1 MRAFVVTSPRTAR
14 VEEVDEPVA
23 GPGQVIVDV
32 ARVGVCG
39 TDVEFFTGEMAY
51 LQSGQAEYPLRLGH
65 EWCGTVASV
74 GEGVDAWWLGRRVTG
89 DTMLGC
95 GHCRRC
101 LSGRQHVCAD
111 RHEIGIRYG
120 WPGALAERLL
130 VPSTALH
137 ALPDSIDDVTGAL
150 VEPGGNA
157 LRAVLAAGAGPGRR
171 ILVWGSG
178 TIGLLTAQLAVAH
191 GAVVDVIGHHDE
203 TLQMARDF
211 GATQAVRGE
220 HDLEG
225 AYDAVIDA
233 TNDKAVPA
241 QALDFV
247 EPGGRVVYI
256 GLSGEPSLVDTRT
269 VALKDVTVVGILSA
283 SPGLTGVIEHYADGR
298 VDPRPVVA
306 ATVGL
311 AATADVLAG
320 CRPGQAGPGPKIHID
335 PRRN

>member
-1 MRAFVVTSPRTAR
+1 MRAFVVTAPRTAR
-14 VEEVDEPVA
+14 VEDVAEPVA
-23 GPGQVIVDV
+23 GPGQVVVDV

-51 LQSGQAEYPLRLGH
+51 LHTGQAEYPLRLGH
-65 EWCGTVASV
+65 EWCGTVTEA
-74 GEGVDAWWLGRRVTG
+74 GEGVDPWWLGRRVTG

-157 LRAVLAAGAGPGRR
+157 LRAALAAGAEPGRR

-178 TIGLLTAQLAVAH
+178 TIGLLAAQLAVAH
-191 GAVVDVIGHHDE
+191 GAVVDVVGHHDE
-203 TLQMARDF
+203 TLQLARDF
-211 GATQAVRGE
+211 GAERAFRAEDGVEGE
-220 HDLEG
+220 
-225 AYDAVIDA
+225 YDAVIDA
-233 TNDKAVPA
+233 TNGRAVPA
-241 QALDFV
+241 LALDVV

-269 VALKDVTVVGILSA
+269 IALKDVTVVGILSA
-283 SPGLTGVIEHYADGR
+283 SPGLTGVIEHYASGR

-320 CRPGQAGPGPKIHID
+320 RRPVAAGPGPKFHID
-335 PRRN
+335 PRRD

>member
-1 MRAFVVTSPRTAR
+1 MRAFVVTAPRTA
-14 VEEVDEPVA
+14 EVQDVAEPAA
-23 GPGQVIVDV
+23 GPGQVVVDV

-39 TDVEFFTGEMAY
+39 TDVEFFTGAMAY
-51 LQSGQAEYPLRLGH
+51 LHSGQAEYPLRLGH
-65 EWCGTVASV
+65 EWCGRVSDV

-130 VPSTALH
+130 VPAVALH
-137 ALPDSIDDVTGAL
+137 ELPDSIDDVTGAL

-157 LRAVLAAGAGPGRR
+157 LRAVLAAGAEPGRR

-178 TIGLLTAQLAVAH
+178 TIGLLSAQLAVAH
-191 GAVVDVIGHHDE
+191 GAVVDVVGHHDE
-203 TLQMARDF
+203 TLQLARDF
-211 GATQAVRGE
+211 GAARAVRS
-220 HDLEG
+220 DVPLEG
-225 AYDAVIDA
+225 EYDAVIDA
-233 TNDKAVPA
+233 TNDQAVPA
-241 QALDFV
+241 MALDAV

-256 GLSGEPSLVDTRT
+256 GLAGVPSLIDTRT

-283 SPGLTGVIEHYADGR
+283 SPGLTGVIEHYSSGR

-311 AATADVLAG
+311 SATIDVLAG
-320 CRPGQAGPGPKIHID
+320 RRPLNAGSGPKIHID
-335 PRRN
+335 PRRV